1 MRVVTCVSAIFL
13 VLGIGAA
20 LAEIDPIATR
30 REIMK
35 GVGSAT
41 GDLGK
46 MAKGEAP
53 FDLTKVKAA
62 LKTYADA
69 SAKMKNLF
77 PDTSMQGGDTH
88 ALPKIWQD
96 KADFDARFEKF
107 GKESMAAQSTIKDAA
122 TFRPT
127 FAALAKNCGSCHEL
141 YRAAIH

>member
-1 MRVVTCVSAIFL
+1 MRVGICVGAVFLAI
-13 VLGIGAA
+13 GIGAA
-20 LAEIDPIATR
+20 LAQTDSIATR

-41 GDLGK
+41 GELGK

-53 FDLTKVKAA
+53 FDLTKVQAA

-69 SAKMKNLF
+69 SAKMPKLF
-77 PDTSMQGGDTH
+77 PDNSKQGGETK
-88 ALPKIWQD
+88 ALPKIWED
-96 KADFDARFEKF
+96 KADFTARFEKF
-107 GKESMAAQSTIKDAA
+107 GKESSAAESTIKDVA

-141 YRAAIH
+141 YRTPIH

>member
-1 MRVVTCVSAIFL
+1 MRVVTSVGAVFL
-13 VLGIGAA
+13 ALGIGVAV
-20 LAEIDPIATR
+20 AETDPIAIR

-53 FDLTKVKAA
+53 FDLTKVRAA

-69 SAKMKNLF
+69 SAKMTNLF
-77 PDTSMQGGDTH
+77 PDNSKQGGETH

-96 KADFDARFEKF
+96 KADFNARFDKF
-107 GKESMAAQSTIKDAA
+107 GKESMAAESTIKDVA

-127 FAALAKNCGSCHEL
+127 FTALAKNCGGCHEL
-141 YRAAIH
+141 YRAPLH